1 MPQLDPSTYASQI
14 FWLLICFF
22 TMMFI
27 MANFIVPKIADIRQ
41 QRENK
46 IDGYLHKA
54 EELKQKTEAAI
65 QKYEKAL
72 GDATQKASA
81 ALQNTKDELN
91 QMITQ
96 KQSELD
102 KKLQKQIKKGEEE
115 ILKEKENALKEI
127 KSVSADLTME
137 ILHKLNVS
145 DIKLADVKHIIE
157 QEAE

>member
-1 MPQLDPSTYASQI
+1 MPQLDPSSYASQI

-54 EELKQKTEAAI
+54 EEFKQKTEKAV
-65 QKYEKAL
+65 QRYEEAL
-72 GDATQKASA
+72 HTATKTASE

-91 QMITQ
+91 QMIGQ
-96 KQSELD
+96 KQTSLD
-102 KKLQKQIKKGEEE
+102 KKLQKKIKTGEAE

-127 KSVSADLTME
+127 KSVSADITAEL
-137 ILHKLNVS
+137 LHKLNINDIKLS
-145 DIKLADVKHIIE
+145 DIKQTIE
-157 QEAE
+157 QEAK